1 MVGTLKIRSGSIGAG
16 TRDSMNTNNTISARP
31 PIRKPAVEASKGPF
45 ASLVIAH
52 STPNRPR
59 PSVIMPS
66 GSSRCLVRSPLSRS
80 TRSATAIAS
89 TPVGTLIQKIH
100 RHDT

>member
-1 MVGTLKIRSGSIGAG
+1 
-16 TRDSMNTNNTISARP
+16 
-31 PIRKPAVEASKGPF
+31 
-45 ASLVIAH
+45 
-52 STPNRPR
+52 
-59 PSVIMPS
+59 MPS

-89 TPVGTLIQKIH
+89 TPVGTLIQKIQ

>member
-1 MVGTLKIRSGSIGAG
+1 MSGGAAFMIAELFAG
-16 TRDSMNTNNTISARP
+16 KNSHA
-31 PIRKPAVEASKGPF
+31 PIALIV
-45 ASLVIAH
+45 
-52 STPNRPR
+52 
-59 PSVIMPS
+59 PS

-89 TPVGTLIQKIH
+89 TPVGTLIQKIQ